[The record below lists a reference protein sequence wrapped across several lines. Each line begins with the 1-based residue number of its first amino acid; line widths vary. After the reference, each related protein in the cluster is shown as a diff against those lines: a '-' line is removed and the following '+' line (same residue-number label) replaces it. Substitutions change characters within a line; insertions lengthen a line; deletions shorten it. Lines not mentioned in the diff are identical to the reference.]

1 MNLKPI
7 LLASVF
13 AAGSAGLVLLQGAAA
28 AQPDGAIVVAQAQP
42 KQQDEQQKNGRP
54 ERKNAERPERAH
66 PTAGVPTRA
75 KPDAQDEK
83 PRAQN
88 ERPGAQ
94 NGRKAE
100 DAKPAGSPNAN
111 DKRGKPDTMPQRAE
125 EKPRVNDNRQPPAAR
140 QKPKDA
146 EQKPPAAQPQQQK
159 AAEPQRNEPQRKE
172 AQPAGKT
179 EPPRANT
186 RQGDQPNA
194 NNPSRAEDQKRPN
207 APEKADDANNRRGAD
222 DNRRGGADNKKPDE
236 TKNPQQGE
244 RAGGGNQ
251 PKRLDDV
258 RRERKETKEGNRTV
272 IREDNRT
279 IVRENNVTII
289 RHDDTDRFRRGARD
303 VHVERRGDINR
314 TVIVR
319 PNGDRIINETDANG
333 RLLRRV
339 RVVNGREYVLIDNR
353 YQRRPGAGFA
363 FIVMLPP
370 PVIHIPRDHYIVEV
384 DRAPPPLIYE
394 TLVAPPVEPITTH
407 YTLDQIRYNATVRE
421 RMPRIDIDTITFE
434 TGSWEVAPGQAR
446 LLAPIAEAMKRAIA
460 KNPNEVYLI
469 EGHTDAVGS
478 PEDNLSLSDR
488 RAEAV
493 AEILTQDFGI
503 PPENLVTQGYGEQGL
518 KVQTEGPSQA
528 NRRVTVRRITPLL
541 LGQK

>member
-1 MNLKPI
+1 
-7 LLASVF
+7 VF
-13 AAGSAGLVLLQGAAA
+13 AASSAGLVLVQGAAA
-28 AQPDGAIVVAQAQP
+28 AAQTGAALVVAQAQQ
-42 KQQDEQQKNGRP
+42 KQQDEQQQQKNQRP
-54 ERKNAERPERAH
+54 ERKNADRPERAH
-66 PTAGVPTRA
+66 PNAGAPERA
-75 KPDAQDEK
+75 KPN
-83 PRAQN
+83 AQN
-88 ERPGAQ
+88 ERPNAQ

-100 DAKPAGSPNAN
+100 DARPPASPNAN
-111 DKRGKPDTMPQRAE
+111 ERRGKPEAAPQRAE
-125 EKPRVNDNRQPPAAR
+125 EKPRVNDNKQDNRQPPAAR

-146 EQKPPAAQPQQQK
+146 EQKPAAAQPQQQK

-172 AQPAGKT
+172 AQPAGKS

-186 RQGDQPNA
+186 QQGKQPDA
-194 NNPSRAEDQKRPN
+194 NNPSRAEDRNRPN
-207 APEKADDANNRRGAD
+207 APEKTGEDNNRRGAE
-222 DNRRGGADNKKPDE
+222 DNRRGPDTNKPNE
-236 TKNPQQGE
+236 ANAPQQPN
-244 RAGGGNQ
+244 RAAGANNQ

-258 RRERKETKEGNRTV
+258 RRERKETKEGNRTI

-279 IVRENNVTII
+279 IVRENNITII

-363 FIVMLPP
+363 FIVALPP
-370 PVIHIPRDHYIVEV
+370 PVIHIPRDHYIVEI

-434 TGSWEVAPGQAR
+434 SGSWEVAPDQAR
-446 LLAPIAEAMKRAIA
+446 LLAPIADAMKRAIA

-541 LGQK
+541 VGQK